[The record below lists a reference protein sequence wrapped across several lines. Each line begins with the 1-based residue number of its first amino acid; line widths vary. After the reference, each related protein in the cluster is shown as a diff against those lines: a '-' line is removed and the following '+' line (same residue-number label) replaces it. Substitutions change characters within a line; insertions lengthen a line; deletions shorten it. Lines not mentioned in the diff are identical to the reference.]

1 MAPGS
6 QAAMQ
11 GNGSRLLAGLHVAQ
25 VYFIFLRSSSL
36 MAATVLSDKGSYSF
50 ATISRTFGGQAG
62 TQSPQLLHLSV
73 SMLIKYSPEPSL

>member
-11 GNGSRLLAGLHVAQ
+11 GNGPRPLAGLQGAQ
-25 VYFIFLRSSSL
+25 GYLIFLRSSSL
-36 MAATVLSDKGSYSF
+36 TAATVLSYKGSYSS